1 MIKLTFTPSEIR
13 RLIQANP
20 TDRLA
25 EMLLDAL
32 ITREQTIASLLVS
45 HLRKIHGKLVPVETN
60 KIFWLKELREWSR
73 NNPERL
79 ALFEPRHPSSG
90 GPDVLGLAEA
100 KDWIEKP
107 ENIVAINSLL

>member
-1 MIKLTFTPSEIR
+1 MIKLTFTPSEVR

-45 HLRKIHGKLVPVETN
+45 HLRKTVGKLPPVETH
-60 KIFWLKELREWSR
+60 KIFWIKELREWSR
-73 NNPERL
+73 NNVGRL
-79 ALFEPRHPSSG
+79 ALFEPRHPHGS
-90 GPDVLGLAEA
+90 PDVLGLAEA
-100 KDWIEKP
+100 KEWIEKP